1 MSFPAPTLRASP
13 CLPTYATNTYVMDY
27 FRNTIRGGV
36 ECRTNR
42 GKELT
47 VSTDYMGSHSMKLWK
62 KKIIKGK
69 DKWAQPQVSRAIR
82 YMLEEFGDIE
92 RLDGSC
98 YKGISMRYMV
108 TPQYHAYQEVVS
120 HVGVNTVNKIRAKG
134 LASVQN
140 WDTMDNTA

>member
-1 MSFPAPTLRASP
+1 
-13 CLPTYATNTYVMDY
+13 
-27 FRNTIRGGV
+27 
-36 ECRTNR
+36 
-42 GKELT
+42 
-47 VSTDYMGSHSMKLWK
+47 MKLWK